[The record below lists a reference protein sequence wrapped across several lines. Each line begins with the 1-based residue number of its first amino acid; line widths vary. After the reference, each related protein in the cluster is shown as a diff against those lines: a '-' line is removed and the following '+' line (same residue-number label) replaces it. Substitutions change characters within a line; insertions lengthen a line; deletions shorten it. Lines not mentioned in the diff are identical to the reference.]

1 MSFDS
6 LKYESPRSSRFFDQS
21 SLPDM
26 KNYVHIQS
34 SNGNRQTL
42 INNQSSNVN
51 YNPYSYPQ
59 QKTKS
64 NLPVDFF
71 HLQNRITIEQPS
83 SGNDPMSNAIP
94 SIELNQEQY
103 LNPIKFIE
111 SISELGKKY
120 GAVKVIPPKSISSTK
135 PVTAPIPSPPLP
147 TATPS
152 TSTASSVPPAPASS
166 SSSNSSTRNFDET
179 SFKSNFQINADLFWF
194 QTNRLLN
201 NPDGDELD
209 NRLKFHQ
216 QLIKFH
222 LLNLKSESSPS
233 PSLSNSS
240 AVMRGEPFSAEVSKN
255 QSPAPI
261 GVVQHDSTE
270 VKSSTDTS
278 MSDEHL
284 GSVKLEVEERN
295 GTLSRNSGTPI
306 NATAKSGPPAEEK
319 IGVVEDK
326 ENMAK
331 SEIPSAITEDN
342 SSPASTRNDHSI
354 EKHIENGNNSAEIIN
369 SRSVESNIE
378 PETKLEDKVGVGLV
392 SLKEEPIE
400 SASNS
405 IPGKNGTSLVQIIA
419 PTAVPAGQIASEQAL
434 DSSIPSPSTQS
445 PKPKKNQLPS
455 FLNKLPMI
463 DKRPLDLYK
472 LFRSVLMRGG
482 FVEVINK
489 KLWAQIGRELGYR
502 GKIMTSL
509 SSSLKSSY
517 MKILYPFETYLGRKK
532 FDFLGKK
539 NEVEEEETEE
549 IKPLTK
555 KRQFNSDTPL
565 IIGSSK
571 TFKRSVRLKVDKGFL
586 LNSPHLTDVK
596 QPNTIS
602 SKRVAQEEESPAP
615 VSPGALANLSSNS
628 SKQNLKRKRSKPAPN
643 SNSDQCIPITAQA
656 QLNQSLQAL
665 IENSGVQDASQTTSN
680 GKFSSVYTLRQFM
693 EKDLKFQEFLIQKNI
708 SCFNKVPLNGSS
720 INGNAGTL
728 STPSSPSSVPSSKF
742 SYFNSMEVKET
753 NLVEKEAKSIPP
765 PTPSNS
771 VSVEKNVIPIDKLE
785 EMYWKF
791 VSNSPSEGGD
801 FDVLQEGLELE
812 NGVCLPSL
820 VNGSGFVRLGDDLL
834 NYKNILV
841 NVTQPSVSQAALP
854 TSAVSA
860 IATPSTNGSAAS
872 SIANSTSH
880 STTATSAVDNS
891 MQNGIKSSSL
901 PNTSATSTSSG
912 FDGSYYNSS
921 DYCAKMIKSSLNPWN
936 LHNLP
941 ILPNSL
947 LGVLG
952 SDDIHN
958 QDLYT
963 PTLNI
968 GMTFSTENWRAEDH
982 LTQLINYQFFGGY
995 KKWYFIPESEFENFE
1010 NLISEIN
1017 SKETRIHVNNNEW
1030 NYDNLMKYFSGQ
1042 ADCNNIETEALI
1054 SSLENMI
1061 PPYSDSIRLKHTNE
1075 KFQELI
1081 DIQRKKRS
1089 QNSVITLNQD
1099 CFINPSILD
1108 KHGIRYNYTIQK
1120 PGEFIIK
1127 FPKTYSSTISF
1138 GLNLSEE
1145 VNFATSNWLDYAIE
1159 GEKWINK
1166 QLLLP
1171 NFSTFKML
1179 VNFAQLQESHHSN
1192 QKIYF
1197 DSEVYSKA
1205 SEVFGKL
1212 YTEEIELREK
1222 VRSATRNIKEIVDE
1236 KLFVDGD
1243 SISDDDLQN
1252 VLPSKIL
1259 ISSPTESIIL
1269 SLSRYLECKD
1279 FLNNFKVELHLFCS
1293 DDKLR
1298 HFDKILRE
1306 YSVDFGSWT
1315 AKYEEAM
1322 KENVL
1327 LPIKSLKGLL
1337 ADGEKILSATSAAFF
1352 NKTGDENSPEY
1363 IKFVGYVENLRS
1375 FVEVANEFVEECQK
1389 VLSVKH
1395 QQRIR
1400 GKRTGNASLSYSES
1414 EKPQS
1419 DETLQ
1424 KLVCLLD
1431 QIPTLNFVCPEAD
1444 QILELKTE
1452 IENFERASRSF
1463 LKAGSKNSIQEF
1475 DDLISL
1481 GESFGVNL
1489 PTLSFLTRLRE
1500 RIVWMDHFE
1509 VLKSGGDPIKRRGK
1523 ENNKAFSIDDL
1534 RAFSDKGE
1542 GILGEEDLDDYR
1554 EVLKMIT
1561 KSKIFNEQVSE
1572 FLSYNTI
1579 SDISL
1584 DELQRISTEYET
1596 ESIFLDS
1603 TNHEHLMKIREN
1615 LNLIEKY
1622 LEVKSDI
1629 VAEKRKS
1636 YKSSEI
1642 NLLLTTL
1649 LESGLNFEVELIK
1662 AQLNKTETWTEGILN
1677 RFKIGNSFRSTIQKG
1692 KDTSNTTKPNIS
1704 ILVEAFEVKNDFNF
1718 SFEDDKYQHSSSYN
1732 TLREE
1737 EGDISTDETNGEDL
1751 PPIYCVCREPE
1762 AGTMIGCDI
1771 CKEWYHIQC
1780 IQESEKA
1787 DLEDSDYYAC
1797 PFCELTNNSEL
1808 EEDDNIKSKIKLSEL
1823 HTMVKTGENMLV
1835 LPGDLNKIREF
1846 TKKCEN
1852 ASLNFTEYLEG
1863 IEKGDGK
1870 GSSIMHK
1877 IDKVRF
1883 ILRKAYG
1890 ASINLDEF
1898 FIKALH
1904 ILRDLVKEEQL
1915 EAKNLFDSKESSK
1928 TQPLEQHSNGN
1939 VDDVDEKIK
1948 DDQLDA
1954 VAPQSIDEDAKVQAI
1969 NTGSESENLGKIS
1982 PQRDSPMKEESPLEE
1997 ESQLKP
2003 RSLLK
2008 NVSSIEEESAAPQT
2022 IVESAN
2028 ISFKPDDKREYNDE
2042 TLREK
2047 ASRSPASA
2055 VNGQVV
2061 VPEYNSEVESTTYED
2076 NPKKENQL
2084 HSEKSEPDV
2093 QHFTSIVSAPET
2105 EK

>member
-34 SNGNRQTL
+34 SNSNRQTL
-42 INNQSSNVN
+42 INNQLSNVN

-59 QKTKS
+59 QKTKL

-71 HLQNRITIEQPS
+71 HLQNKITIEHPS
-83 SGNDPMSNAIP
+83 LRNDPKSNAIP

-103 LNPIKFIE
+103 SNPIKFIE

-120 GAVKVIPPKSISSTK
+120 GAVKVVAPKSILSTK
-135 PVTAPIPSPPLP
+135 PVTAPSPIPPHSS
-147 TATPS
+147 AAPS
-152 TSTASSVPPAPASS
+152 TSTASAIPTALASS
-166 SSSNSSTRNFDET
+166 SSPNSSMSNFDET

-201 NPDGDELD
+201 NPEGDELD

-216 QLIKFH
+216 ELIKFH

-233 PSLSNSS
+233 PSLSNLS
-240 AVMRGEPFSAEVSKN
+240 ASVRSEPFSAEILQN
-255 QSPAPI
+255 QLPTP
-261 GVVQHDSTE
+261 HDVAQLDNPE
-270 VKSSTDTS
+270 VKSATDVQLDTS
-278 MSDEHL
+278 MNGEPVS
-284 GSVKLEVEERN
+284 SVKQEVEEIN
-295 GTLSRNSGTPI
+295 GPISGTLEITS
-306 NATAKSGPPAEEK
+306 NATAYVAPSVEIETGTDEYSEIKTKPEVPLV
-319 IGVVEDK
+319 ILEDK
-326 ENMAK
+326 APTNNDK
-331 SEIPSAITEDN
+331 STEM
-342 SSPASTRNDHSI
+342 
-354 EKHIENGNNSAEIIN
+354 HIENGHNSPEIIN
-369 SRSVESNIE
+369 SRSFQSKID
-378 PETKLEDKVGVGLV
+378 PETRSQEKIEINPAL
-392 SLKEEPIE
+392 SKEEPHD
-400 SASNS
+400 SAPNS
-405 IPGKNGTSLVQIIA
+405 IPEGNGASSVRLLT
-419 PTAVPAGQIASEQAL
+419 PTAVPAGQIASEQVL
-434 DSSIPSPSTQS
+434 DSSIPSPLAQL
-445 PKPKKNQLPS
+445 PKPKRNQLPS

-532 FDFLGKK
+532 LDLLGQK
-539 NEVEEEETEE
+539 NEIEEEGTKES
-549 IKPLTK
+549 KSPVSK

-565 IIGSSK
+565 IVGSLK

-602 SKRVAQEEESPAP
+602 SKRLAQEDESSVPG
-615 VSPGALANLSSNS
+615 SPGALANSAFTSN
-628 SKQNLKRKRSKPAPN
+628 KANPKRKRSKPSPN

-665 IENSGVQDASQTTSN
+665 IENSGVQDALQTTSN

-708 SCFNKVPLNGSS
+708 SSFNKVPLNGSS
-720 INGNAGTL
+720 MNGNLGTS
-728 STPSSPSSVPSSKF
+728 STPASPSSVPSSKF

-753 NLVEKEAKSIPP
+753 NLVEKETKSIPT

-771 VSVEKNVIPIDKLE
+771 ISVEKNVIPIDKLE

-791 VSNSPSEGGD
+791 VSNSPSEKGD
-801 FDVLQEGLELE
+801 FDLLQEGLELE

-841 NVTQPSVSQAALP
+841 NVTQSSASQAAIP
-854 TSAVSA
+854 SAAVST
-860 IATPSTNGSAAS
+860 IATPSTNGAAS
-872 SIANSTSH
+872 STITTSASSH
-880 STTATSAVDNS
+880 SPTAPTVSNS
-891 MQNGIKSSSL
+891 SQNGVKSS
-901 PNTSATSTSSG
+901 PINPSATTTSGG

-995 KKWYFIPESEFENFE
+995 KKWYFIPELEFEKFE
-1010 NLISEIN
+1010 NLIAEIN
-1017 SKETRIHVNNNEW
+1017 STETRIHVNNNEW

-1042 ADCNNIETEALI
+1042 ADCNNIETEALV

-1061 PPYSDSIRLKHTNE
+1061 PPYLDSIRLKHNNE
-1075 KFQELI
+1075 NFQQLI
-1081 DIQRKKRS
+1081 DRQREKRS
-1089 QNSVITLNQD
+1089 QNSVLTLNQD
-1099 CFINPSILD
+1099 CFISPQILD

-1171 NFSTFKML
+1171 NFLTFKML
-1179 VNFAQLQESHHSN
+1179 VNFAQLQEIHHST

-1197 DSEVYSKA
+1197 DLEVYSKA
-1205 SEVFGKL
+1205 LEVFSKL
-1212 YTEEIELREK
+1212 YAEEIELRDK
-1222 VRSATRNIKEIVDE
+1222 VRSASRNIKEIVDE
-1236 KLFVDGD
+1236 KLFIDGD

-1252 VLPSKIL
+1252 VIPSKIL
-1259 ISSPTESIIL
+1259 ISSLTESMIL
-1269 SLSRYLECKD
+1269 SLASYLEYKD
-1279 FLNNFKVELHLFCS
+1279 LLDDFKIELQLFCS

-1298 HFDKILRE
+1298 HYDKILRE

-1315 AKYEEAM
+1315 ARYEEAM

-1337 ADGEKILSATSAAFF
+1337 VDGEKILSATSAAFF
-1352 NKTGDENSPEY
+1352 NKTGDENSPDY

-1414 EKPQS
+1414 EKTQS

-1424 KLVCLLD
+1424 KLIYLLD
-1431 QIPTLNFVCPEAD
+1431 QIPSLNFVCPEAD

-1463 LKAGSKNSIQEF
+1463 LKAGSKNSVQEF

-1500 RIVWMDHFE
+1500 RIIWMDHYE

-1534 RAFSDKGE
+1534 RAFSAKGE
-1542 GILGEEDLDDYR
+1542 GILGEKDLDDYK
-1554 EVLKMIT
+1554 EVLGMIT
-1561 KSKIFNEQVSE
+1561 KSEKFNEQVSK

-1584 DELQRISTEYET
+1584 DELQRILTEYET

-1603 TNHEHLMKIREN
+1603 TNHEHLMKIREH

-1629 VAEKRKS
+1629 TSEKRKS

-1649 LESGLNFEVELIK
+1649 LESGLKFEIELIK
-1662 AQLNKTETWTEGILN
+1662 TQLKKTETWTEEILS
-1677 RFKIGNSFRSTIQKG
+1677 RFKTGNNFRSTIQKG
-1692 KDTSNTTKPNIS
+1692 KETSNTTKPNIS
-1704 ILVEAFEVKNDFNF
+1704 ILVEAFERKNDFNF
-1718 SFEDDKYQHSSSYN
+1718 SYEDDKYQLSSSYN
-1732 TLREE
+1732 ALKEE
-1737 EGDISTDETNGEDL
+1737 EGDISTDEPNGEDL
-1751 PPIYCVCREPE
+1751 PPIYCICREPE

-1780 IQESEKA
+1780 VQESDKS
-1787 DLEDSDYYAC
+1787 DLEDSDYYSC
-1797 PFCELTNNSEL
+1797 PFCELTNNLEL
-1808 EEDDNIKSKIKLSEL
+1808 EGDDNINSKIKLTEL
-1823 HTMVKTGENMLV
+1823 QAMVRTGEDMLV

-1846 TKKCEN
+1846 TTKCEN
-1852 ASLNFTEYLEG
+1852 ASLKFTEYLEA
-1863 IEKGDGK
+1863 IEKVDGK
-1870 GSSIMHK
+1870 SSPRRHK
-1877 IDKVRF
+1877 IDKIRF

-1890 ASINLDEF
+1890 ASINLNEF
-1898 FIKALH
+1898 FVKALRT
-1904 ILRDLVKEEQL
+1904 LRDFIKEEQL
-1915 EAKNLFDSKESSK
+1915 ESKNLLESPK
-1928 TQPLEQHSNGN
+1928 NQPLEQHGNGN
-1939 VDDVDEKIK
+1939 MHETIK
-1948 DDQLDA
+1948 DYQIEPAALQDIQG
-1954 VAPQSIDEDAKVQAI
+1954 DAKEQTKI
-1969 NTGSESENLGKIS
+1969 TGSESENKGVDS
-1982 PQRDSPMKEESPLEE
+1982 PQRGTPMFNESPLKE
-1997 ESQLKP
+1997 ESQL
-2003 RSLLK
+2003 
-2008 NVSSIEEESAAPQT
+2008 
-2022 IVESAN
+2022 IVESSWKEEPPVPQTN
-2028 ISFKPDDKREYNDE
+2028 FESGDIPIEPDEERVHNEEKVNERTNQSPVSVVNDQSKVSEFNNKDENTTNEDYLISE
-2042 TLREK
+2042 
-2047 ASRSPASA
+2047 
-2055 VNGQVV
+2055 
-2061 VPEYNSEVESTTYED
+2061 
-2076 NPKKENQL
+2076 NPM
-2084 HSEKSEPDV
+2084 HSEKSELDIK
-2093 QHFTSIVSAPET
+2093 HITSIVSTPET
-2105 EK
+2105 EKITNHALEQM